1 MEIRWVEEAI
11 EDLEQTLNYWDNR
24 NCSTTYSE
32 KIIAA
37 IEELKVELMTNPY
50 FLAKYSEYLDIYRRI
65 IMKGRFIIYYK
76 IIEEKNLIEVR
87 YFRSNYQKP
96 LTDS

>member
-11 EDLEQTLNYWDNR
+11 E
-24 NCSTTYSE
+24 
-32 KIIAA
+32 
-37 IEELKVELMTNPY
+37 
-50 FLAKYSEYLDIYRRI
+50 YLDIYRRT

-96 LTDS
+96 LTDKY